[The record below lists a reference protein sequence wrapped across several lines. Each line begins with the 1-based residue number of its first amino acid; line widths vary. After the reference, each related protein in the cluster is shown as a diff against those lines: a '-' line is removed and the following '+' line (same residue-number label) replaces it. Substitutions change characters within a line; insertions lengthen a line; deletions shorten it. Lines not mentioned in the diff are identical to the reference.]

1 LERQAKPRRSDD
13 ATHITLVAGYRVAA
27 RTILGGSV
35 TTRPVGISMVFSGI
49 TRLMLSLPVRRIT
62 A

>member
-1 LERQAKPRRSDD
+1 MTPRVSPLSL
-13 ATHITLVAGYRVAA
+13 AIASPHGQSSVA
-27 RTILGGSV
+27 SV

-49 TRLMLSLPVRRIT
+49 TRLMLSLAVRRTT